1 MMSVEVRMPALSPT
15 MEKGRLARWL
25 VAEGDVVRPGDLIAE
40 VETDKATMEVEAA
53 DDGRVARLMVAE
65 GSEDV
70 AVGAVIA
77 LLASGEDKGPIAPPP
92 PPPAS
97 TDAANHAGQRSR
109 PLPSMGEGGS
119 HAPARAA
126 LSDQRPG
133 RRPSPAERIRVSPL
147 AARIVE
153 AKGID
158 ISSISGSGPNGRIVR
173 GDLPAASRAEKY
185 AAPAPVQRPDFP
197 RAADIPR
204 ETIKLSPMRKAIAR
218 RLSESKQT
226 VPHFYLTARCN
237 IDALLR
243 IRSDLNAHLE
253 ARGVKLSLND
263 LLMKAMALALIDV
276 PEANVRFAGDELHRF
291 SRVDLAMAVAID
303 GGLVT
308 PVLQGVEALSLS
320 AISSASKAL
329 AVKARDG
336 KLQPV
341 EYEGGTASI
350 SNLGMFGIDE
360 ITPVINPPHA
370 LTLGVA
376 AGIRQP
382 WDVNGELAL
391 ATVMSVT
398 GSFDHRAIDGAMA
411 ARFMS
416 AFKERV
422 EAPLLILG

>member
-1 MMSVEVRMPALSPT
+1 MSVEVRMPALSPT
-15 MEKGRLARWL
+15 MEKGRLAKWL
-25 VAEGDVVRPGDLIAE
+25 VAEGDVVKPGDLIAE

-77 LLASGEDKGPIAPPP
+77 LLARGEDKGPTTP

-97 TDAANHAGQRSR
+97 VEAAHHADQRSH
-109 PLPSMGEGGS
+109 PGPSADEGEAHS
-119 HAPARAA
+119 PARAA
-126 LSDQRPG
+126 RSDPPAA
-133 RRPSPAERIRVSPL
+133 RRPSPAERIRISPL

-158 ISSISGSGPNGRIVR
+158 ISSISGSGPDGRIVR
-173 GDLPAASRAEKY
+173 RDLPAAACAEKY
-185 AAPAPVQRPDFP
+185 VAPAPVQRPDLAP
-197 RAADIPR
+197 SADIPR

-263 LLMKAMALALIDV
+263 LLMKAMATALIDV
-276 PEANVRFAGDELHRF
+276 PEANVRFEGDELHRF

-308 PVLQGVEALSLS
+308 PILKGVDALSLS
-320 AISSASKAL
+320 AISAASKAL

-336 KLQPV
+336 KLQPS
-341 EYEGGTASI
+341 EYQGGTASM

-398 GSFDHRAIDGAMA
+398 
-411 ARFMS
+411 
-416 AFKERV
+416 
-422 EAPLLILG
+422 EASITALSTELSRHAS